1 MDCYDEDYNPDLL
14 YEEEYNN
21 GMRDAVSSLGYNP
34 ERDIVNDDEDVY
46 VDRDYDYD
54 DFGDVDELSFDEF

>member
-1 MDCYDEDYNPDLL
+1 MDYYEEDIGPDLL

-21 GMRDAVSSLGYNP
+21 GMRDAVTSLGYNP
-34 ERDIVNDDEDVY
+34 EKDFVNDDEVCI
-46 VDRDYDYD
+46 DRDYDYD